1 MKIRL
6 FFLLTTFLISF
17 ILFVFFKS
25 LFENNQDVPKKIS
38 NKIENISFKEFDSH
52 NTIDLKDLFDKDYII
67 LNIWSSW
74 CVPCRQEH
82 QYLKNLSATED
93 FKMVGLNYK
102 DKKMN
107 AEKFLNELGNP
118 YDIIIKDL
126 NGTKSIY
133 LGAYGVPETFVIDS
147 QMKIIKKYIGPLNSE
162 IETEIKNILK

>member
-6 FFLLTTFLISF
+6 FFLLITFLISF

-25 LFENNQDVPKKIS
+25 LFENNQYVPKKIS
-38 NKIENISFKEFDSH
+38 NKIENISFKEFDSN
-52 NTIDLKDLFDKDYII
+52 NTIYLKDLFDKDYII